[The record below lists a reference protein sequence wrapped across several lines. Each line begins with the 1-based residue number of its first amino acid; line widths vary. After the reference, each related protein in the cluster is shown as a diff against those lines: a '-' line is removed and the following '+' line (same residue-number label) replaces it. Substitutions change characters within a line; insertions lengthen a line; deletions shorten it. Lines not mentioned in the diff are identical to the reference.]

1 MLYIVYVGPYPGFT
15 AGRKEQDY
23 GDYYELMEIRKKQ
36 RGGYSSGGRLQRGD
50 KASRV
55 PYKMDYGDAMR
66 IQ

>member
-23 GDYYELMEIRKKQ
+23 GDYYELMEIRKKNKEVDTL
-36 RGGYSSGGRLQRGD
+36 RGQRGD
-50 KASRV
+50 KASRA
-55 PYKMDYGDAMR
+55 PYKIDYGDAIR